1 MMIEFYNDESVVMP
15 RLHKSIVRAWI
26 KQVAELHG
34 KTVGNLCYQ
43 FCDDERIL
51 EVNRQ
56 FLQHDYYTD
65 IITFDETKCDRI
77 GGDMIISLETVGSN
91 AEMVGVDF
99 ADELHRVII
108 HGVLHLCGYGD
119 KTPEDEQRMRQL
131 EDEALGLLRVLL
143 ADKPM
148 LK

>member
-1 MMIEFYNDESVVMP
+1 MITYSAEGVKMP
-15 RLHKSIVRAWI
+15 KIKKREISRWI
-26 KQVAELHG
+26 KAVAATHG
-34 KTVGNLCYQ
+34 RKVGEIGYM
-43 FCDDERIL
+43 FVDDEKIL
-51 EVNRQ
+51 EVNNEY
-56 FLQHDYYTD
+56 LGHDYYTD

-77 GGDMIISLETVGSN
+77 GGDMIISLETVASN